1 MLNETTELATWI
13 YALHRALIED
23 DYDADGIMNK
33 VGFDFSA
40 IGSTSDYISKRSAN
54 LVWKAVEDV
63 TGDDAYCLKII
74 PFVSDTYL
82 NSLII
87 TIQSCESIDDAL
99 RSLIKY
105 YRLVDATSKITV
117 SIDQSVSLSITNRR
131 EDFPAPKQDID
142 LIFGLITKHAPSLM
156 IDEINPTCVKFTRPT
171 PINEAAYL
179 RYFPCPVY
187 FGQDQNAIEFSLH
200 LPSESI
206 PSANPALWKHLQ
218 EYLSRRLMTLSNTV
232 IEEDVKRE
240 LVGLLPNGTPKLRDV
255 AARLNLSER
264 TLQRKL
270 QTHDICFTS
279 LLYDTR
285 LSLAKEY
292 LQTQDKTIQA
302 IAYELGFS
310 ESGNFIRFFKKQT
323 GQTPHAFVKCITV

>member
-23 DYDADGIMNK
+23 GYDADGIMNK

-117 SIDQSVSLSITNRR
+117 NIDKNVSLSITNRR
-131 EDFPAPKQDID
+131 EEFPAPKQDID
-142 LIFGLITKHAPSLM
+142 LIFGLSHTQP
-156 IDEINPTCVKFTRPT
+156 
-171 PINEAAYL
+171 
-179 RYFPCPVY
+179 
-187 FGQDQNAIEFSLH
+187 GQ
-200 LPSESI
+200 
-206 PSANPALWKHLQ
+206 
-218 EYLSRRLMTLSNTV
+218 
-232 IEEDVKRE
+232 
-240 LVGLLPNGTPKLRDV
+240 
-255 AARLNLSER
+255 
-264 TLQRKL
+264 
-270 QTHDICFTS
+270 
-279 LLYDTR
+279 
-285 LSLAKEY
+285 
-292 LQTQDKTIQA
+292 
-302 IAYELGFS
+302 
-310 ESGNFIRFFKKQT
+310 
-323 GQTPHAFVKCITV
+323 